1 MINAAIVGLGWWGK
15 NIVNA
20 VQGKSDR
27 VRFVRG
33 VSIEPEPVRA
43 FAAQHGLDL
52 STNLADA
59 LRDPNVQMVVL
70 GPGTLRWNSFT
81 TRSVSAPY
89 IPSGL
94 KSLLPVEIGIRKPR
108 SNKAIWI
115 RCTWR
120 PRAPRRSALRP
131 AATALKSA
139 S

>member
-70 GPGTLRWNSFT
+70 ATPHSLHPSQIIGAAEAGKA
-81 TRSVSAPY
+81 APM
-89 IPSGL
+89 
-94 KSLLPVEIGIRKPR
+94 
-108 SNKAIWI
+108 IWLGWSE
-115 RCTWR
+115 CGV
-120 PRAPRRSALRP
+120 
-131 AATALKSA
+131 A
-139 S
+139 ST

>member
-1 MINAAIVGLGWWGK
+1 MINAAIVGLGWWGAS

-52 STNLADA
+52 STSLADA

-70 GPGTLRWNSFT
+70 ATPHSLHPKPDHWRC
-81 TRSVSAPY
+81 RSRQGRIQREAACPQ
-89 IPSGL
+89 PRRRDFCRRGL
-94 KSLLPVEIGIRKPR
+94 PARR
-108 SNKAIWI
+108 RAA
-115 RCTWR
+115 R
-120 PRAPRRSALRP
+120 PRGQ
-131 AATALKSA
+131 
-139 S
+139 